1 LINIVDAMEH
11 PRLFG
16 PWFEGKSWA
25 RWKAILRAAYGLKM
39 SRADKM
45 LFAEVAERNPPRKR
59 VREFW
64 IAASRRSGKDS
75 VASLI
80 AAHGA
85 AFFENKGRLRRG
97 ERALVLPLA
106 CDREQAKIILNYT
119 RAFFTDIPP
128 LAEMITRETKDGF
141 ELSND
146 VDLVIGTNSFRSVR
160 GRPILFGVLDEV
172 AFYDDELSA
181 SPDVET
187 YRAITPGM
195 ATLVPDSM
203 LVGIS
208 SPYRKAG
215 LLYDKFRKH
224 YGVDDDEVLFI
235 KGPTT
240 AFNPTID
247 PRIIEQAFADDPVSA
262 AAEWGGEFRE
272 GVSDFI
278 APASIDAVTPG
289 ADYEPAAPAIV
300 KTRYPVAATDVSGG
314 SGKDSF
320 ATAVAFF
327 DPDLDKAVLAG
338 VLETAGPYSPEAAIR
353 QHAAFLLD
361 FGVSTVVG
369 DRYAGLWPVE
379 RWRQHGIDY
388 QPASRDR
395 SAIYTTF
402 LPILNSQRCLLLRS
416 DHAMHDRM
424 RSQFLTLERRAMP
437 SGREQIDHPAR
448 ANAHD
453 DVCLVCAHSIVL
465 AAANGG
471 RPNFCYT
478 SVPRHR
484 YGIVEAADLTSADW
498 DSIAA
503 RIVCGPQ
510 PEKQP

>member
-1 LINIVDAMEH
+1 MINIVEAMEH
-11 PRLFG
+11 PRLFA
-16 PWFEGKSWA
+16 PWFQGKSWA

-39 SRADKM
+39 SRTDKK

-59 VREFW
+59 VRELW

-75 VASLI
+75 VASMI
-80 AAHGA
+80 AAHTA
-85 AFFENKGRLRRG
+85 AFFQGKGRLRRG

-160 GRPILFGVLDEV
+160 GRPILCGVLDEV

-215 LLYDKFRKH
+215 LLYDKYRKH

-247 PRIIEQAFADDPVSA
+247 PRIIQQAYADDPVSA
-262 AAEWGGEFRE
+262 ASEWGGEWRE
-272 GVSDFI
+272 SISDFI
-278 APASIDAVTPG
+278 APVAIDAVTPG
-289 ADYEPAAPAIV
+289 PDYTPASPAYI
-300 KTRYPVAATDVSGG
+300 KSRCPVAGTDVSGG

-320 ATAVAFF
+320 ATSVAYF
-327 DPDLDKAVLAG
+327 DSDRDKAIIVG
-338 VLETAGPYSPEAAIR
+338 VLETPGPYSPEDAIR
-353 QHAAFLLD
+353 QHAAFLHE

-395 SAIYTTF
+395 SAIYSAF
-402 LPILNSQRCLLLRS
+402 LPILNSGRCLLLPTH
-416 DHAMHDRM
+416 HAMHDRM
-424 RSQFLTLERRAMP
+424 RSQFLALERRAMP

-471 RPNFCYT
+471 RPTFCYT
-478 SVPRHR
+478 SVPRHW
-484 YGIVEAADLTSADW
+484 YGIIEPADMTADDW
-498 DSIAA
+498 NRIAA

-510 PEKQP
+510 RQGTP